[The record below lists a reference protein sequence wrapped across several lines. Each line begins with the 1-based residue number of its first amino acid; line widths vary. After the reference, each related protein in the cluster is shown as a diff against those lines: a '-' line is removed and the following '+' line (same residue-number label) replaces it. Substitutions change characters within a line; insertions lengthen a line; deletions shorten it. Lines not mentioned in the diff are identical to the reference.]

1 MSDILEDDALDEL
14 FEEGELVV
22 EEQDLRLIKGIV
34 TEHEIAREFASST
47 DSRLFMGDARA
58 FADSAIAYYKKFN
71 SLPTRRVMMELTEAS
86 PDLNEATS
94 EIWDRLDSVEFNK
107 SEFNYDMAKI
117 KQRYT
122 QQKIASMHQ
131 TIQDGSDIDEVLLN
145 LKRDLDDAEQVR
157 RGKKSTAFTQRTM
170 KDYIQEFRADYVE
183 KQKNPEKGR
192 GIMTNYAYLDYVTN
206 GLSPSDML
214 IIGGETGAGKMLK
227 LETLIPT
234 PNGFKEIGNLHT
246 GDKVLG
252 RDGRACTVVAESAVE
267 IEEGW
272 KFIFNDGS
280 EVISHD
286 NHEWLTF
293 DRKEQVALSKRT
305 PEFRAKRKTNRKSRA
320 VKNTKPWLAEAN
332 RNREYDLLPPPTG
345 TIRTSKEIAETLF
358 VHKNKRRNHAVPIAE
373 PIELPDKDLLIDPY
387 LFGCWLGDGTS
398 KDGAITSMDQE
409 IVDSFIKCGYVL
421 LKTTTRTYKNGHTS
435 KASTF
440 KFDNLRKELRTLNVF
455 GNKHIPHD
463 YLWSSK
469 EQRLALLQ
477 GLMDTDGFVSSRGQI
492 DFVNT
497 NKSLAEGV
505 AHLVRSLGE
514 KCTITKGEA
523 KLNGKVTGPKW
534 TVRFS
539 SSLPVFRLT
548 RKLERQNLTQR
559 LNKFRY
565 IVDAIRVDAVP
576 MKCIQVDSPDHLYLC
591 TENFIPTHNSML
603 LSNMAVQMWM
613 QQNTICDPEDPKI
626 PTTEFT
632 KGYNIQYFSLEMP
645 FDQCF
650 RRAFARIGALPTY
663 GLRDARISDPD
674 MLQRM
679 SHAAKFIKEYP
690 YEFEIVDIPRG
701 VTVQDIE
708 DRFLDSV
715 ARGVKPDI
723 IVVDY
728 LGLMQDPKSDGDDWL
743 RLGNI
748 SGELHELAR
757 MYDIVMLSA
766 VQLNRPS
773 TRKPEDAIGMH
784 RIGRSSL
791 IMHHASIGVQI
802 ETRKDEDAMKDL
814 KYHVIKNRNGERG
827 HHLLKKDFRT
837 ATVCD
842 LAEGYKPK
850 YEESSFKSNNPGLED
865 ISQVLDNF
873 GWSP

>member
-1 MSDILEDDALDEL
+1 MSDFLEDDALDDLYQED
-14 FEEGELVV
+14 ELVV
-22 EEQDLRLIKGIV
+22 EEQDLRIIKGIV

-47 DSRLFMGDARA
+47 DNRLFMGDARA

-86 PDLNEATS
+86 PDLNDATS
-94 EIWDRLDSVEFNK
+94 EIWDRLDRVEFKK
-107 SEFNYDMAKI
+107 SEFNYDLAKI

-131 TIQDGSDIDEVLLN
+131 TIQDGSDIDDVLLN
-145 LKRDLDDAEQVR
+145 IKRDLDDAEQVR
-157 RGKKSTAFTQRTM
+157 RGQNSTAFTQRTM
-170 KDYIQEFRADYVE
+170 RDYIQEFRADYVE

-214 IIGGETGAGKMLK
+214 IIGGQTGSGK
-227 LETLIPT
+227 
-234 PNGFKEIGNLHT
+234 
-246 GDKVLG
+246 
-252 RDGRACTVVAESAVE
+252 
-267 IEEGW
+267 
-272 KFIFNDGS
+272 
-280 EVISHD
+280 
-286 NHEWLTF
+286 
-293 DRKEQVALSKRT
+293 
-305 PEFRAKRKTNRKSRA
+305 
-320 VKNTKPWLAEAN
+320 
-332 RNREYDLLPPPTG
+332 
-345 TIRTSKEIAETLF
+345 
-358 VHKNKRRNHAVPIAE
+358 
-373 PIELPDKDLLIDPY
+373 
-387 LFGCWLGDGTS
+387 
-398 KDGAITSMDQE
+398 SM
-409 IVDSFIKCGYVL
+409 F
-421 LKTTTRTYKNGHTS
+421 
-435 KASTF
+435 
-440 KFDNLRKELRTLNVF
+440 
-455 GNKHIPHD
+455 
-463 YLWSSK
+463 
-469 EQRLALLQ
+469 
-477 GLMDTDGFVSSRGQI
+477 
-492 DFVNT
+492 
-497 NKSLAEGV
+497 
-505 AHLVRSLGE
+505 
-514 KCTITKGEA
+514 
-523 KLNGKVTGPKW
+523 
-534 TVRFS
+534 
-539 SSLPVFRLT
+539 
-548 RKLERQNLTQR
+548 
-559 LNKFRY
+559 
-565 IVDAIRVDAVP
+565 
-576 MKCIQVDSPDHLYLC
+576 
-591 TENFIPTHNSML
+591 

-701 VTVQDIE
+701 VTVKDIE

-715 ARGVKPDI
+715 ARGIKPDI
-723 IVVDY
+723 LVVDY

-827 HHLLKKDFRT
+827 NHLLKKDFRT

-842 LAEGYKPK
+842 LDEGYKPK